1 MIARLVLI
9 LMLLA
14 GPVAACE
21 VPSNLA
27 ALRTDL
33 LALVNA
39 RRTEAGLPV
48 VHNDAR
54 LGRVAQDQACRMADR
69 ARLTHRGRWFA
80 GLVRRLRRA
89 DYPYAMAVENIGEGQ
104 RDAREIVAGWMDS
117 REHRLNLLAPGARDV
132 GFGVAVAATGRLNW
146 SMVAAASR

>member
-69 ARLTHRGRWFA
+69 ARLTHRAA
-80 GLVRRLRRA
+80 GSPGWDVVCGARIIPMPWRSRTSARDSAMRA
-89 DYPYAMAVENIGEGQ
+89 RSSP
-104 RDAREIVAGWMDS
+104 AGWI
-117 REHRLNLLAPGARDV
+117 R
-132 GFGVAVAATGRLNW
+132 
-146 SMVAAASR
+146 ASIG